1 MTLRTILLAFAWS
14 FSAASGFA
22 LELKDLPDSEL
33 TPDQWQNRVGEA
45 RRRSEE
51 FVANARTPSAT
62 STVSEEELGK
72 ESSRRA
78 MNDPSLQRG
87 DIISTS
93 QGLVI
98 FVGRDGEERQPSDF
112 VPAPHLPH

>member
-14 FSAASGFA
+14 LSAASGFA

-33 TPDQWQNRVGEA
+33 TPDQWQNRVREA

-72 ESSRRA
+72 ESSRP
-78 MNDPSLQRG
+78 D
-87 DIISTS
+87 
-93 QGLVI
+93 
-98 FVGRDGEERQPSDF
+98 
-112 VPAPHLPH
+112 VP